1 MIVGT
6 DGRLALIMSGIIWR
20 SASWRRNSPARC
32 HSFIFPLITLAVAL
46 LVYCA
51 GLQYDADNFG
61 GGSRFRPISLPSSMY
76 PICWAPPNV
85 LLGPAADAG
94 LAYLIL
100 SQSLFGV
107 IILWSYISLGSR
119 ADTPAQI
126 RYYHST
132 SLWLSLFMMVGA
144 AFLTIKTAGLLWF
157 IYGSLQRDQV
167 AVPAPNRSLHRGT
180 AGTTAYVR
188 GPSATPPAAG
198 RMQRMPNEVKSIHYL
213 RGLAALLVVFHHSI
227 IQLAPVRDHYA
238 HIEFG
243 QAGVD
248 IFFVI
253 SGFVIYLSNAKG
265 RLGSAEFLKR
275 RIIRIVPLY
284 WLATLAVVA
293 VAVVAPRLFAT
304 TTVTA
309 QNVAQSLL
317 FVPAYSS
324 AFPDQIWPVLVPG
337 WSLNYEMF
345 FYLVFAVGLL
355 VARERLLLFLVATL
369 GILVVAGL
377 LLDPHPAPLK
387 SYTDL
392 RLLEFLFGVLLARL
406 YLDMGFKG
414 LSGLGILLPAGIL
427 LLAISPALPMLELG
441 KIPPWALPAALIVT
455 GALAMERLL
464 LSTSSPLLQLM
475 GDASYALYLSHL
487 FTLGAL
493 RVIWAKAGVPVDN
506 PQWILLWFAVA
517 LSTSV
522 VVGIAVHKW
531 LEKPLLSAGRSLLAR
546 GPTAGWR
553 KVPMRSTGVPGE

>member
-1 MIVGT
+1 
-6 DGRLALIMSGIIWR
+6 
-20 SASWRRNSPARC
+20 
-32 HSFIFPLITLAVAL
+32 
-46 LVYCA
+46 
-51 GLQYDADNFG
+51 
-61 GGSRFRPISLPSSMY
+61 
-76 PICWAPPNV
+76 
-85 LLGPAADAG
+85 
-94 LAYLIL
+94 
-100 SQSLFGV
+100 
-107 IILWSYISLGSR
+107 
-119 ADTPAQI
+119 
-126 RYYHST
+126 
-132 SLWLSLFMMVGA
+132 
-144 AFLTIKTAGLLWF
+144 
-157 IYGSLQRDQV
+157 
-167 AVPAPNRSLHRGT
+167 
-180 AGTTAYVR
+180 
-188 GPSATPPAAG
+188 
-198 RMQRMPNEVKSIHYL
+198 MPHEVKSIHYL

-253 SGFVIYLSNAKG
+253 SGFVIYLSNGKG
-265 RLGSAEFLKR
+265 RRLGSGEFLKR
-275 RIIRIVPLY
+275 RIVRIVPLY

-317 FVPAYSS
+317 FVPAYSA

-355 VARERLLLFLVATL
+355 VARERLLLFLVVIL
-369 GILVVAGL
+369 GTFVVAGL
-377 LLDPHPAPLK
+377 LLDPHLAPLK
-387 SYTDL
+387 SYTDP

-406 YLDMGFKG
+406 YMDMGFKG
-414 LSGLGILLPAGIL
+414 LSGLGVLLPAGVL
-427 LLAISPALPMLELG
+427 LLAISPALPMLQLG
-441 KIPPWALPAALIVT
+441 KIPPWALPAAFIVT
-455 GALAMERLL
+455 GALAMEKLL
-464 LSTSSPLLQLM
+464 VSTSSPLLQLM

-506 PQWILLWFAVA
+506 PQWTLLWFGVA
-517 LSTSV
+517 LSASV

-531 LEKPLLSAGRSLLAR
+531 LEKPLLSAGRSLLGS
-546 GPTAGWR
+546 GPTARWR